1 MSLLRSAFAGL
12 GTASGVAWPFLGL
25 SVAIFGLAAG
35 SGAAV
40 SLGVL
45 SGGLFA
51 LVSIPVLYWTYQ
63 HFQKKENKLS
73 DKFKRYSEEYLNQ
86 FYLLINQ
93 AQLAYQK
100 QCEANSGFNQNFY
113 QFLRN
118 WLNEMELN
126 SSQDFSLN
134 LQFLACLKQNK
145 QQWLHVLTLQ
155 GDARKSALRK
165 PLYEFLLLSFHSEH
179 AKGATADQKREIAFI
194 VFAGA
199 FGSVAGFSSGFSS
212 LLSSMGLFAGLGS
225 FPVLCLGILVLAIG
239 LALFAASQAVELSDQ
254 HSKKKWLYKSLKASR
269 QHLETL
275 QNEPVFSAEQFKSEI
290 STKDTDHYPPLI
302 HNTASKPGSSAT
314 CCESLGF
321 NSGQGLG

>member
-35 SGAAV
+35 SSAAV

-63 HFQKKENKLS
+63 YFQKKENKLS

-100 QCEANSGFNQNFY
+100 QCEANRGFNQDFY

-118 WLNEMELN
+118 WLNEIELN
-126 SSQDFSLN
+126 SAQDFSLN
-134 LQFLACLKQNK
+134 LQFLASLKRNK

-155 GDARKSALRK
+155 GDERKSALRE
-165 PLYEFLLLSFHSEH
+165 PLYEFLLLSFHSEY
-179 AKGATADQKREIAFI
+179 AKGSTADQKREIAFI

-199 FGSVAGFSSGFSS
+199 FGSVAGFSSGFSG
-212 LLSSMGLFAGLGS
+212 LLSSMGLFAGFGS
-225 FPVLCLGILVLAIG
+225 FPVLGLGILALAIG
-239 LALFAASQAVELSDQ
+239 LALFAASQAVEMSDQ
-254 HSKKKWLYKSLKASR
+254 QAKKKWLYKSLKTSR
-269 QHLETL
+269 QHLKTL
-275 QNEPVFSAEQFKSEI
+275 QKEPLFSAEQFNSEI
-290 STKDTDHYPPLI
+290 NTKDADHYPPLI
-302 HNTASKPGSSAT
+302 HNTSNKPESSAT
-314 CCESLGF
+314 CGQALGF
-321 NSGQGLG
+321 NTGHGLG